1 MSNLGWYQI
10 MTTVAKKCGGPL
22 KLFGLVAGGGA
33 LVGVAGTK
41 GVEALAGFVKNRAT
55 EKNRDIEKSLIYNVC
70 KEGVS
75 NEGLQFHVGDTF
87 KVLERD
93 GNAVL
98 IEKIDDD
105 NNPYFVAS
113 DFLNE
118 ISDYNLSTE

>member
-1 MSNLGWYQI
+1 MVSNYDYGSEEVW
-10 MTTVAKKCGGPL
+10 GPL
-22 KLFGLVAGGGA
+22 KFVGGVFGAGA
-33 LVGVAGTK
+33 LAGVVGTK

-55 EKNRDIEKSLIYNVC
+55 EKNSDIEKSLIYNVC
-70 KEGVS
+70 NEGVS
-75 NEGLQFHVGDTF
+75 NEGLQFHIGETF

-98 IEKIDDD
+98 IEKIGDN

-113 DFLNE
+113 EFLNE

>member
-22 KLFGLVAGGGA
+22 KFVGGVFGAGA
-33 LVGVAGTK
+33 LAGVAGTK
-41 GVEALAGFVKNRAT
+41 GVKVIADFVKNRAT

-75 NEGLQFHVGDTF
+75 NEGLQFHVGETF

-98 IEKIDDD
+98 IEKIGDN

-113 DFLNE
+113 EFLNE
-118 ISDYNLSTE
+118 ISDYKLSAE